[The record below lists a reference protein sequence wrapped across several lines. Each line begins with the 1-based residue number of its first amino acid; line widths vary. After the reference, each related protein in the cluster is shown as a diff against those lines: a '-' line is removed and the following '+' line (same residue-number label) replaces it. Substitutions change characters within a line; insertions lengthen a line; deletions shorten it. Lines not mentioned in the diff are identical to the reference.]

1 MPIIVQVSA
10 DGMEAIA
17 EIRRENDDA
26 VGIDALSS
34 ALSDAGVS
42 FGIDSSAC
50 ESLLSELNSLPVG
63 QPFRRQVAKGVLP
76 INGTDGRLDM
86 AVESSREAV
95 GVADDSGNV
104 DFREHGAYTP
114 IEKGELIATIIPPSE
129 ATRGRTVR
137 GEEAEGQHGA
147 AAKIISGAGTGLVE
161 GGTELRATRNGDLRC
176 NDDRIE
182 VSDVIRVS
190 GNLDFEI
197 GNIECEG
204 EVRVSGD
211 VLSGFQ
217 IKARGDVTIGGVV
230 ESAEVESQGTVTI
243 RHGAVRSSRI
253 RAAAVVIGY
262 VSSSYVESDGDVR
275 IQKESVMS
283 TIVSGGSITIAP
295 SGRAV
300 GGSLHARDEIDIG
313 VAGSARGVDKLV
325 LGVGVEPFGDLE
337 AARLAIHGQRAEK
350 ARTRIAQ
357 VREIADSEHEPEL
370 AKMVSEQTAKVEESE
385 VKLAKLTDPGGQA
398 KRDCYIKVARKIYAG
413 VQLQIGE
420 SQLTIDE
427 ERSGGTFRIDP
438 ETGEIGGSFPPSEK
452 K

>member
-1 MPIIVQVSA
+1 
-10 DGMEAIA
+10 
-17 EIRRENDDA
+17 
-26 VGIDALSS
+26 
-34 ALSDAGVS
+34 
-42 FGIDSSAC
+42 
-50 ESLLSELNSLPVG
+50 
-63 QPFRRQVAKGVLP
+63 VAKGVLP
-76 INGTDGRLDM
+76 INGNDGRIDM
-86 AVESSREAV
+86 AVEYSREAA
-95 GVADDSGNV
+95 GVADDSGSV
-104 DFREHGAYTP
+104 DFHEHGAYTP
-114 IEKGELIATIIPPSE
+114 IEKGQLIATIFPPSE
-129 ATRGRTVR
+129 TTPGRTVR
-137 GEEAEGQHGA
+137 DDEAEAQEGA
-147 AAKIISGAGTGLVE
+147 SAKLIAGAGTILTE

-190 GNLDFEI
+190 GNLDFEV

-211 VLSGFQ
+211 VLSGFH

-300 GGSLHARDEIDIG
+300 GGSLHARDKIDIG

-325 LGVGVEPFGDLE
+325 LGVGVDPFGDLE
-337 AARLAIHGQRAEK
+337 TARLALHVQRAEK

-370 AKMVSEQTAKVEESE
+370 GKMVSEQTAKVEESE

-398 KRDCYIKVARKIYAG
+398 KPDCHIHVARKIYAG
-413 VQLQIGE
+413 VHLQIGE
-420 SQLTIDE
+420 SKLTIDE